1 VGQRL
6 MNEQPSEPD
15 VGRRL
20 RDLRQR
26 RRLTQRALADD
37 CGLSANAIGLIERGE
52 SSPSV
57 STLHRLA
64 LALGVSI
71 AELFSEAGNEQ
82 ATVLVKKGQR
92 ARVQRE
98 KIVME
103 NLGRGLADQCMEPFL
118 ATLQPGAGT
127 GAEPVVHQ
135 GEEFV
140 LCLEGQVDYR
150 VAGRTYRLE
159 AGDSLMFQAHQ
170 PHCWH
175 NAGQEPATLLLVFHA
190 AAESQKWWRQHLNQ

>member
-1 VGQRL
+1 
-6 MNEQPSEPD
+6 MSEQASEPD
-15 VGRRL
+15 VGRKL

-26 RRLTQRALADD
+26 RGLTQRALADA

-71 AELFSEAGNEQ
+71 AELFIDAGDDQ
-82 ATVLVKKGQR
+82 TTVLVKKGHR
-92 ARVQRE
+92 TRVHRD

-103 NLGRGLADQCMEPFL
+103 NLAGGLADQCMEPFL

-140 LCLEGQVDYR
+140 LCLDGEVDYR
-150 VAGRTYRLE
+150 VAGRIYRLE

-175 NAGQEPATLLLVFHA
+175 NAGQQPATLLLVFHA
-190 AAESQKWWRQHLNQ
+190 AEESQKWWRQHLNQ